1 MIIEIGKTKV
11 DDVTPLAIN
20 IEQSLCCRSRP
31 KMVQCHSLYFSWP
44 QVHLLSESGLLL
56 IGLILFVFW
65 IAVCFAKNTSFSGK
79 LNPRKKLGLNSHPY
93 LKNKWQLSAAG
104 REKIIFSLSMFPLI
118 NHAEMDVFIQ
128 YKLTLMGQKETPNL
142 MGRKGDVGLGRVEG
156 KKRLSKHIV

>member
-20 IEQSLCCRSRP
+20 IEQSMCCRSRP

-93 LKNKWQLSAAG
+93 PKNKWQLSAAG
-104 REKIIFSLSMFPLI
+104 REKIIFF
-118 NHAEMDVFIQ
+118 
-128 YKLTLMGQKETPNL
+128 
-142 MGRKGDVGLGRVEG
+142 
-156 KKRLSKHIV
+156 SKHVPTDKPCWNGCIHTVQTDFNGTKRGTKFGG